1 MKGFSFV
8 PSQQTTHA
16 VVAAPRRLRFVLLAA
31 IFGAW
36 ALLIMGRLV
45 WLQVATH
52 PFYVDLAMRQQQRTF
67 EVAPRRGVLY
77 DRNLHELAMT
87 VLVDSVYGV
96 PTEIQDK
103 EATAKALAAVVHED
117 PTDSFTTPHQ
127 IAARFHASKNFA
139 WVARKLDPATVARV
153 KALNL
158 KGIYLQKEFKRFYPN
173 DALAAQVLGYVGT
186 DDTGLGGLERH
197 FDGDLHGVPGRM
209 LTALDAKRHVLG
221 SEAREPQ
228 PGDNIMLSVD
238 ENIQFMAERALDHAM
253 EKFKALN
260 GTVVIQD
267 THTGQILALAI
278 RPTYN
283 PNDFRHATT
292 TLLRNHAVSDIYEP
306 GSTFKLVTYSAALD
320 AAGVQP
326 TDMVDCQGGQITLF
340 GRTIHDDASDR
351 GMGTVTVA
359 RALEKSSDVAAVKM
373 ALKLGPERFYSYMKA
388 FGFGDRSGVE
398 LPSETRGLLR
408 PVKRWG
414 APSIGSLAIGQE
426 VGVTPV
432 QLVSMVSTIGNGGVY
447 LPPHILLESS
457 QQLRPGESLRAAPF
471 HPGQELPQPLPE
483 GAHRVISSLTSA
495 KMRKMME
502 GIVLNGTGRAAALN
516 GYSAAGKTGTA
527 QKIDVATHTYSHTK
541 YVASFAGFAP
551 VNNPA
556 ISVAVIID
564 SPAGGA
570 YHGAQVSAPVF
581 REVAQQVL
589 EYLGV
594 PHDQPMS
601 AQPEPGDLPREGT
614 PEETGDLQA
623 MFAEVNNLPADD
635 PLRNGDAVRSAPAMV
650 AADGST
656 HGVSP
661 ATTVAAALPP
671 TPLLRRAPDAALHD
685 SAPVEKAPPPAN
697 EVAAAPVTAET
708 PAAADAAKEPATL
721 VTDAKHRV
729 AVPSF
734 TGESVRQVVERAGTA
749 GLAVQL
755 LGTGMAR
762 DQAPA
767 AGTMVPLGT
776 EVVVRFAR

>member
-1 MKGFSFV
+1 LKGFSFV
-8 PSQQTTHA
+8 PSQQTTRA
-16 VVAAPRRLRFVLLAA
+16 VVAAPRRLRFLLMAVV
-31 IFGAW
+31 FGGW
-36 ALLIMGRLV
+36 ALIILGRLL
-45 WLQVATH
+45 WLQVVTH
-52 PFYVDLAMRQQQRTF
+52 GDFVELAARQQQRTF

-77 DRNLHELAMT
+77 DRNMREMAMT

-96 PTEIQDK
+96 PTEIKDK
-103 EATAKALAAVVHED
+103 DATAAALARAVHTD
-117 PTDSFTTPHQ
+117 PTDGFTTQHQ
-127 IAARFHASKNFA
+127 IDARFHASRNFA

-158 KGIYLQKEFKRFYPN
+158 KGIYFQKEFKRFYPN
-173 DALAAQVLGYVGT
+173 AAIAAQVLGYVGT
-186 DDTGLGGLERH
+186 DDNGLGGLERR
-197 FDGDLHGVPGRM
+197 FDKDLHGTPGRM

-228 PGDNIMLSVD
+228 PGDNLMLTID

-253 EKFKALN
+253 EKFKPLN

-267 THTGQILALAI
+267 THTGQILALAM

-292 TLLRNHAVSDIYEP
+292 GLLRNHAISDVYEP

-326 TDMVDCQGGQITLF
+326 TDIVDCQGGQITLF
-340 GRTIHDDASDR
+340 GRTIHDDASDHGLGR
-351 GMGTVTVA
+351 ITIQ
-359 RALEKSSDVAAVKM
+359 RALEKSSDVAAIKM
-373 ALKLGPERFYSYMKA
+373 ALKLGPDRFYSYIKA
-388 FGFGDRSGVE
+388 FGFGSRSGIQ

-408 PVKRWG
+408 PPQRWG
-414 APSIGSLAIGQE
+414 TTSIASMAIGHE
-426 VGVTPV
+426 VAVTPV
-432 QLVSMVSTIGNGGVY
+432 QLVSMVSAIGNGGTY
-447 LPPHILLESS
+447 LPPTILLHTSK
-457 QQLRPGESLRAAPF
+457 QLKPGEQLKPMPF
-471 HPGQELPQPLPE
+471 HPEQDLPQPLP
-483 GAHRVISSLTSA
+483 GDAHRVISPLTSA

-502 GIVLNGTGRAAALN
+502 GVVLEGSGVNAALN

-527 QKIDVATHTYSHTK
+527 QKIDVVTHTYSHTK
-541 YVASFAGFAP
+541 HVASFAGFAP

-564 SPAGGA
+564 SPVGLQYGQSVA
-570 YHGAQVSAPVF
+570 APVF

-594 PHDQPMS
+594 PHDVPMR
-601 AQPEPGDLPREGT
+601 AQPAT
-614 PEETGDLQA
+614 PPVNIAEDAPQQDSDDLQA
-623 MFAEVNNLPADD
+623 LFAEANNLPADD
-635 PLRNGDAVRSAPAMV
+635 PLRTGNSQQAAVLSTDGDS
-650 AADGST
+650 

-661 ATTVAAALPP
+661 TADVAPAPAPTQVASNAANSG
-671 TPLLRRAPDAALHD
+671 LHD
-685 SAPVEKAPPPAN
+685 VAGPRPAAPP
-697 EVAAAPVTAET
+697 AASDT
-708 PAAADAAKEPATL
+708 PEPAPLPKPESGTL

-734 TGESVRQVVERAGTA
+734 AGASVRQVVERAGTA

-755 LGTGMAR
+755 LGNGLAR

-767 AGTMVPLGT
+767 AGTMVPMGT
-776 EVVVRFAR
+776 EIVVRFAR